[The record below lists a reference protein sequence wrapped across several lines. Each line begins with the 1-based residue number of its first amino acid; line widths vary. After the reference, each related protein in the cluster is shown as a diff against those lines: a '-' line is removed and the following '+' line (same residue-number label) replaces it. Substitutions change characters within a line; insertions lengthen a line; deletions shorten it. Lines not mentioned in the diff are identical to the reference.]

1 MLGDMLVLGNIKVLE
16 HWFQMN
22 SFDSNSLSV
31 MIKNFSYLL
40 LLFSRDVE
48 VRSSGWHGVVV
59 GDWGHYSGWLL
70 LDAVRCEGGVDVGA
84 ECLVV
89 EHNLWIVGPV
99 LQSEGVELL
108 GAQVEVEHREDGL
121 ELVLGDLSLPELV
134 EVEEEL
140 FDSDALHDDHGLQS

>member
-1 MLGDMLVLGNIKVLE
+1 MLGNMLVFGNVKVLE
-16 HWFQMN
+16 HRFQVN

-31 MIKNFSYLL
+31 MVKNLCNL
-40 LLFSRDVE
+40 LLFVSRDVE
-48 VRSSGWHGVVV
+48 VRSSSWHGVIV

-70 LDAVRCEGGVDVGA
+70 LDAVRSEGGVDVGA
-84 ECLVV
+84 ERLVV
-89 EHNLWIVGPV
+89 EHNLWIVGLV

-108 GAQVEVEHREDGL
+108 GAQVEVEHGEDGL

-140 FDSDALHDDHGLQS
+140 FDSDALHDDH